1 MYIVVM
7 AETMY
12 AMKPVFELDSV
23 VSIPSCMYSLP
34 VIQASNHIPGVGSGH
49 GSGVSSGDQDIRVLE
64 ARQDAIISRL
74 EKLKADVEAYKQSLG
89 LTTGTVAATSTE
101 VKIII
106 KKQSLTCLRL
116 ITLHYSQL
124 SVFPSIVDTDSTLQR
139 LEKLKVSINMIEAIF
154 NEPSHDN
161 SSKQTRST
169 GSKNVLV

>member
-1 MYIVVM
+1 MT
-7 AETMY
+7 ETMY
-12 AMKPVFELDSV
+12 ALKPVFELDSV
-23 VSIPSCMYSLP
+23 VDIPSCMYSLP
-34 VIQASNHIPGVGSGH
+34 VIQCSAHIPGVGGH
-49 GSGVSSGDQDIRVLE
+49 GHGGVAAAAGQAADLKALE

-154 NEPSHDN
+154 NEPSHGN
-161 SSKQTRST
+161 SSKQSRST
-169 GSKNVLV
+169 GSKDILV